1 MVKPSSEDVYLRKP
15 FSLSLLDQ
23 IFPPFYWPL
32 MFFYTKPNG
41 SHLDTVQT
49 LAGLKKSLSKALNQ
63 YYPLSGRTIDNR
75 SVGSYDKG
83 VPYVEAR
90 VKGCLADCIA
100 QTEQE
105 WMSQLLPTQPFCSI
119 PASTSPQLTIQI
131 NVFDCGGIAIV
142 LCCSHKVIDAT
153 TASAFMKSWA
163 AFNRGS
169 DGEIPNPDML
179 DIGSHLFPPLESIP
193 QNHLSSMERF
203 LFREGWRTTRRFVFD
218 DNAISA
224 LKFQAKSK
232 HFEPTR
238 TVALVA
244 FLWKYAMLASRVA
257 SGRSKPS
264 VLTQAVNLRS
274 RLKPRLPQYTI
285 GNLFGTAVSTYS
297 SAERDIEL
305 DHLAY
310 LVREAI
316 EIINDQFSRLQS
328 GDVVEFMTDQYNPL
342 IEIAAQGEV
351 DLFCCSSWLN
361 TLDGKLVDFGWGEP
375 TSLGVWR
382 SETRYYSFSDT
393 IFLKETGKGKGI
405 EAVITLDAK
414 TMDVLEHNVE
424 FLVFASA
431 RLIRDEQGY
440 CKESQRLR
448 FPKKRPKVGVTFSCV

>member
-1 MVKPSSEDVYLRKP
+1 MVKPSSEEVYLRKP

-23 IFPPFYWPL
+23 FIPPFYLPL

-49 LAGLKKSLSKALNQ
+49 LSELKKSFSKALNQ

-75 SVGSYDKG
+75 CIGCYDKG

-90 VKGCLADCIA
+90 VRGCLADCIA

-105 WMSQLLPTQPFCSI
+105 WMKQLLPTQPISRI
-119 PASTSPQLTIQI
+119 PASTSPQLSIQI
-131 NVFDCGGIAIV
+131 NIFDCGGIAIV
-142 LCCSHKVIDAT
+142 MCFSHKVVDAT

-169 DGEIPNPDML
+169 DGEMPNPDML
-179 DIGSHLFPPLESIP
+179 DIGSRLFPPLESIP
-193 QNHLSSMERF
+193 QNYLSSIESHWF
-203 LFREGWRTTRRFVFD
+203 QEGWHTTRRFVFD
-218 DNAISA
+218 DSAINA

-232 HFEPTR
+232 RFEHPTR
-238 TVALVA
+238 NIALGA

-274 RLKPRLPQYTI
+274 RLKPRLPQYTA
-285 GNLFGTAVSTYS
+285 GNLFVYAVSTYNS
-297 SAERDIEL
+297 GERDIEL

-316 EIINDQFSRLQS
+316 DICEDQISRLQS
-328 GDVVEFMTDQYNPL
+328 GDVTKFMTDQYNPL
-342 IEIAAQGEV
+342 IDISARDEV
-351 DLFCCSSWLN
+351 DFFSCTSWLN

-375 TSLGVWR
+375 TSLRMWR
-382 SETRYYSFSDT
+382 TESRYYSFGDG
-393 IFLKETGKGKGI
+393 FVLKETGKGIGM
-405 EAVITLDAK
+405 EAVITLDTK
-414 TMDVLEHNVE
+414 TMHILEHNSD
-424 FLVFASA
+424 FLAIASGSYPN
-431 RLIRDEQGY
+431 R
-440 CKESQRLR
+440 
-448 FPKKRPKVGVTFSCV
+448 TM

>member
-1 MVKPSSEDVYLRKP
+1 MVKPSSEEVYLRRP
-15 FSLSLLDQ
+15 FSLSLFDQ
-23 IFPPFYWPL
+23 FVPPYYLPL

-49 LAGLKKSLSKALNQ
+49 LAEIKKSFSKALNQ

-75 SVGSYDKG
+75 CIGSYDKG

-90 VKGCLADCIA
+90 VRGCLADCIA

-105 WMSQLLPTQPFCSI
+105 WMNQLLPTQPFCSI

-142 LCCSHKVIDAT
+142 LCFSHKVIDAT
-153 TASAFMKSWA
+153 TASAFMESWA

-179 DIGSHLFPPLESIP
+179 DIGSRLFPLLESIP
-193 QNHLSSMERF
+193 QNYLSSIESHWF
-203 LFREGWRTTRRFVFD
+203 QEGWRTTRRFVFD
-218 DNAISA
+218 DIAISA

-232 HFEPTR
+232 RFEYPTR
-238 TVALVA
+238 SIALGA
-244 FLWKYAMLASRVA
+244 FLWKYAMLVSRVA

-274 RLKPRLPQYTI
+274 RLKLRLPQHTV
-285 GNLFGTAVSTYS
+285 GNLLVYAVSTYN

-316 EIINDQFSRLQS
+316 DICNDQFSRLQS
-328 GDVVEFMTDQYNPL
+328 GDMVKFMTDQYNPL
-342 IEIAAQGEV
+342 IDIAAQGEV
-351 DLFCCSSWLN
+351 DLISCTSWLN

-382 SETRYYSFSDT
+382 SETRYCSFFDT
-393 IFLKETGKGKGI
+393 IVLKETGKGKGI

-414 TMDVLEHNVE
+414 TMHILEHNSD
-424 FLVFASA
+424 FLAFASPA
-431 RLIRDEQGY
+431 SGSYPNQ
-440 CKESQRLR
+440 SM
-448 FPKKRPKVGVTFSCV
+448 V